1 MFFLHILKPFDG
13 EFSSWAAVISILAE
27 PVLSLPKNDSLI
39 INSRVY
45 FRLLTFTMEYLV
57 MLPGPTNVPNRV
69 MNAMLAPI
77 INHRSQDFR
86 ILYKS
91 LVEKIKKTFQTS
103 NDIILLTTSGT
114 GAVEASVVNLIKK
127 GDKAIVPVSGEFGSR
142 LADLIDSWGGKAI
155 RVPSPYGEN
164 PPYEKIEEAF
174 DQNKDTKAI
183 YAVYN
188 ETSTGTTIRYMD
200 KLGKLCSKN
209 GSFFVAD
216 AVSILG
222 GDELPV
228 DKWNIDICV
237 TASQKALAAPPGV
250 SPIAISERTKK
261 YIQSNPPSILYLNLK
276 RYFKYYEENFE
287 TPFTP
292 ALPLFYAF
300 NEALDIVLEEGL
312 DKRVRRHRLCAE
324 AFYSG
329 LSALGLPPFAREDAR
344 SNVVIAAKYID
355 GMDDKKFRALMSNE
369 FRVLIAGGFGEL
381 KGKVFRIGSMGEVNK
396 YHVTRTLSSIISSMN
411 LLGLKVDEDASSA
424 ALEKT
429 AKIF

>member
-1 MFFLHILKPFDG
+1 
-13 EFSSWAAVISILAE
+13 
-27 PVLSLPKNDSLI
+27 
-39 INSRVY
+39 
-45 FRLLTFTMEYLV
+45 MEYLV

-69 MNAMLAPI
+69 MNAMLAPM
-77 INHRSQDFR
+77 INHRSDDFR
-86 ILYKS
+86 ILYKEI
-91 LVEKIKKTFQTS
+91 VEKTQKVFQTS
-103 NDIILLTTSGT
+103 NDIVLLTTSGT
-114 GAVEASVVNLIKK
+114 GAVEASVINLIKK
-127 GDKAIVPVSGEFGSR
+127 GDKALIPVNGEFSTR
-142 LADLIDSWGGKAI
+142 LADLIDSWGGEAI
-155 RVPSPYGEN
+155 RISSPPGEN
-164 PPYEKIEEAF
+164 PPYDKFEEAF
-174 DQNKDTKAI
+174 EKHRDIKAI

-188 ETSTGTTIRYMD
+188 ETSTGTTIRYID
-200 KLGKLCSKN
+200 KLGELATRK
-209 GSFFVAD
+209 GAYFIAD

-312 DKRVRRHRLCAE
+312 DKRVRRHKLCAE

-329 LSALGLPPFAREDAR
+329 LTALGLPPFAREDAR
-344 SNVVIAAKYID
+344 SHVVIAAKYID

-369 FRVLIAGGFGEL
+369 FRVLIAGGFGDL

-429 AKIF
+429 AKIL